1 MKRSVLYIIMLLFI
15 GMSPLCAESVKE
27 LQKQQRQLQQQLEQT
42 DKMLRQ
48 TKKSETATVNKLT
61 LLNND
66 IRTRKKL
73 IRTINAEIGA
83 LNQEMVGLQAQKRT
97 LQEELDAC
105 REDYARL
112 IRETHYA
119 DMQQSPL
126 LFLLSADDFRQM
138 LRRIQYLQQF
148 TAYRK
153 EQVRKIESL
162 QTDIDIQNQLLE
174 QRRGDRAAALRT
186 QEREHTKLSADER
199 KQQTM
204 LRNLK
209 AKEKDLLAKQK
220 QQQKQADA
228 LNRKIEEMINKQ
240 VKTTTTLTKEQKLI
254 AGGFEANQGRLPWPI
269 EKGYISG
276 YFGKHQHPVHEHVV
290 VENKGIYLQTV
301 AGADA
306 RSIYE
311 GEVTWCAQMNGNY
324 AVIVQHGNYR
334 SVYSP
339 LKKIY
344 VKQGDKIRAK
354 QALGSIFTDSS
365 EDNKT
370 ELYFQIYKDRS
381 IVNPSLWLAQ

>member
-186 QEREHTKLSADER
+186 QEREHAKLSADER

-301 AGADA
+301 AGTDA

-344 VKQGDKIRAK
+344 VKQGDKVRAK

>member
-1 MKRSVLYIIMLLFI
+1 MKRSVLLIVLLFFI
-15 GMSPLCAESVKE
+15 GTFPLCAESVKE

-73 IRTINAEIGA
+73 IRTINAEIGV
-83 LNQEMVGLQAQKRT
+83 LDKEMTGLQAQKRT
-97 LQEELDAC
+97 LQDELDAC
-105 REDYARL
+105 RKDYARL

-126 LFLLSADDFRQM
+126 LFLLSADNFRQM

-148 TAYRK
+148 TTYRK
-153 EQVRKIESL
+153 EQAHKIESL

-174 QRRGDRAAALRT
+174 QRRDDRATALRT
-186 QEREHTKLSADER
+186 QQREHTKLSADER

-204 LRNLK
+204 LRTLK

-220 QQQKQADA
+220 EQQKQADA

-254 AGGFEANQGRLPWPI
+254 AGGFEANQGRLPWPV

-311 GEVTWCAQMNGNY
+311 GEVTWCARMNGNY

-339 LKKIY
+339 LRKIY
-344 VKQGDKIRAK
+344 VKQGDKVRAK
-354 QALGSIFTDSS
+354 QALGCIFTDSS

-370 ELYFQIYKDRS
+370 ELYFQIYKDRN